1 MMVITCRK
9 TRRAFAGPE
18 NGIEKFRHHLD
29 SCSGCARE
37 YRLFKLRLAVL
48 DAAGAK
54 PEPPGEEF
62 FKAVRARIARGLGDS
77 ERLTGWQEDS
87 WSGLMWVTARQL
99 IPVLTMLLLLIIGVT
114 LLWDSSPEP
123 PTLISDRDRLLFNEV
138 YEYPQPTT
146 DDVLE
151 SLVAL
156 EDKQNGR

>member
-1 MMVITCRK
+1 MVIRCRK
-9 TRRAFAGPE
+9 ARKTFAGPE
-18 NGIEKFRHHLD
+18 KGIEEVRHHLD
-29 SCSGCARE
+29 SCSRCARE

-48 DAAGAK
+48 DAAGIK

-62 FKAVRARIARGLGDS
+62 FTAVRARIARGPGNL
-77 ERLTGWQEDS
+77 ERFVGGQEDS
-87 WSGLMWVTARQL
+87 WSALMWVTARQL
-99 IPVLTMLLLLIIGVT
+99 IPVLAMLLISIIGVT
-114 LLWDSSPEP
+114 LLWDTSPKEP